1 MKILRYSQRYAIA
14 DCHKVR
20 LPRWIEKTHSCINIK
35 NKDSKCFLW
44 FVLRV
49 LHPVNHNKERISDLE
64 QYKDSIDTSMLE
76 FPVEYN
82 SRNIK
87 KFEEVNNLRIS
98 IFCLED
104 KESKVYPL
112 YVSNRNESTR
122 ID

>member
-1 MKILRYSQRYAIA
+1 
-14 DCHKVR
+14 
-20 LPRWIEKTHSCINIK
+20 
-35 NKDSKCFLW
+35 
-44 FVLRV
+44 VLRV

-87 KFEEVNNLRIS
+87 NFEEVNNLRIS

-122 ID
+122 IDLGIYKNHYVLINKLEWLLFFQMKSTNILFAEDACVQHLLKRN